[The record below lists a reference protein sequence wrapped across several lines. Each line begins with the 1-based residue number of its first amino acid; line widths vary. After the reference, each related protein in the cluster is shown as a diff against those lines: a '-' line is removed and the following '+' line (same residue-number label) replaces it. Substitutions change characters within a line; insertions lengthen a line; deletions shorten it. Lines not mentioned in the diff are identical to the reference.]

1 MFGYTTIHLAEQSDW
16 SLYFVITEVDDLIVV
31 SAFAVFDN

>member
-1 MFGYTTIHLAEQSDW
+1 MFGYPTIHLTEQSDW
-16 SLYFVITEVDDLIVV
+16 SLYYVITEVHDLIVV